1 MPVTSPPSPCL
12 HLLVGIRIHGAHLFS
27 AVTVLCTSPAMIPLE
42 TPLSFIYTTAPAIDS
57 VTFLM
62 WGSGLVLV
70 YWIVTAMYNVWLSP
84 LAPIPGPWWA
94 VASDVW
100 LLSNAARLK
109 KCSALH
115 KLFARYG
122 PVVRVGPRKVVFCT
136 REAVKR
142 VYCAGR
148 FEKSSFYQAFAA

>member
-1 MPVTSPPSPCL
+1 MHP
-12 HLLVGIRIHGAHLFS
+12 
-27 AVTVLCTSPAMIPLE
+27 PAMIPLE
-42 TPLSFIYTTAPAIDS
+42 TPLSLIYTTAPAIDS